1 MYARSLLA
9 GKIHFGYIYGFG
21 AIGCIAMYTVLNLMN
36 KTSVIDMSRV
46 FSVLGYSMLPIVALS
61 AVNILV
67 DLRCGLCS
75 SLQLKLGV
83 LFLFYHYLEKRS
95 ACMRSKNSCSRESL
109 RRDQLVGLTSPAFHA
124 PLFFAHNTLPLL
136 NF

>member
-1 MYARSLLA
+1 MHARSLLA

-75 SLQLKLGV
+75 SLQLKFGV
-83 LFLFYHYLEKRS
+83 LFLFYHY
-95 ACMRSKNSCSRESL
+95 
-109 RRDQLVGLTSPAFHA
+109 P
-124 PLFFAHNTLPLL
+124 
-136 NF
+136 